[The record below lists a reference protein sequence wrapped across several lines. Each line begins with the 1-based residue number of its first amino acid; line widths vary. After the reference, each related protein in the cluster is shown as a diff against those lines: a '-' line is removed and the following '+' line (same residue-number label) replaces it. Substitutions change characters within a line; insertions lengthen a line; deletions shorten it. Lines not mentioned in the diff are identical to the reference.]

1 MRVGVSG
8 LPSGFESVGALESF
22 LACPSPEVV
31 DAVGQLDGDIMVL
44 GAGGKMGPTL
54 TLLAQRAIGESGVR
68 KRVIGV
74 SRFSDPQVETRL
86 RQAGVETVRCDLMA
100 PDALASL
107 PDVANIVYMV
117 GFKFGATGQEPLAWA
132 VNAFL
137 PGLVA
142 QRYRRS
148 RMVVFSSGNVYPFTA
163 VMCGDCTEATPPAP
177 IGEYAQSVLGRER
190 VFAHYAQQFDTPLV
204 LLRLNYAVEMR
215 YGVLLDI
222 ARRVWTGDPID
233 VRMGHVNVVWQGDA
247 NAYALRSLE
256 LAVCPPRLL
265 NVTGPETLSVR
276 SLAQQFG
283 DLLGR
288 TPVIEGTEQPAALLS
303 NAQSAYKLMGYP
315 RVPLGKVIEWV
326 AAWIVSGGHTYD
338 KPTKFQVRSGRF

>member
-1 MRVGVSG
+1 MHVGVSG
-8 LPSGFESVGALESF
+8 LPSSFEGVGALEAF
-22 LACPSPEVV
+22 LACPSSEVV
-31 DAVGQLDGDIMVL
+31 DAVGQMEGDIMVL
-44 GAGGKMGPTL
+44 GVGGKMGPTL
-54 TLLAQRAIGESGVR
+54 ALLAQRAIVASGAR

-74 SRFSDPQVETRL
+74 SRFSDPQVEVRL
-86 RQAGVETVRCDLMA
+86 RQAGVETIRCDLMA

-117 GFKFGATGQEPLAWA
+117 GFKFGATGQEPLTWA
-132 VNAFL
+132 MNVFL
-137 PGLVA
+137 SGQVA

-148 RMVVFSSGNVYPFTA
+148 RMVVFSSGNVYPFTS
-163 VMCGDCTEATPPAP
+163 VLCGDCTEATPPAP
-177 IGEYAQSVLGRER
+177 VGEYAQSVLGRER
-190 VFAHYAQQFDTPLV
+190 VFAHFAEQFDTPLV
-204 LLRLNYAVEMR
+204 LFRLNYAVEMR

-222 ARRVWTGDPID
+222 ARKVWTGDPID
-233 VRMGHVNVVWQGDA
+233 VGMGHVNVIWQGDA
-247 NAYALRSLE
+247 NAYALRSLG
-256 LAVCPPRLL
+256 LTACPPRLL

-303 NAQSAYKLMGYP
+303 NAQQAYRLMGYP
-315 RVPLGKVIEWV
+315 RVPLSKVIEWV
-326 AAWIVSGGHTYD
+326 ASWIVSGGHTYD